1 MSPISS
7 RKRVPPCACS
17 KRPRWRPCA
26 PVNAP
31 RSWPNS
37 SDSSSSGGTAG
48 VLTAMKGPCEHGL
61 CSCSARATS
70 SFPVPDSPVMSTVT
84 VERESRPIARNTSC
98 MAKAEPTIV
107 AGVSSLSGAPADPAA
122 PRALATARSA
132 TETTSSMSR
141 GLARNSNAPSRYA
154 DTVLS
159 RSEYAVIMTTGT
171 AGCSSASFASTPKPS
186 VPGIRTSQKS
196 ACGRPERRAARTASP
211 DSKVRTRRP
220 ARTSAFSSTNRIDR
234 SSSTTQISSR
244 ARAFMRSAPRAAAG
258 WRTSS
263 PPPRAR
269 AR

>member
-1 MSPISS
+1 M
-7 RKRVPPCACS
+7 PPCACS
-17 KRPRWRPCA
+17 KRPRWRLCA

-31 RSWPNS
+31 RSWPKS

-48 VLTAMKGPCEHGL
+48 VLTAMKGPFEHGL
-61 CSCSARATS
+61 CSWRARATS

-98 MAKAEPTIV
+98 MAEAEPTIV
-107 AGVSSLSGAPADPAA
+107 AGARSLSGAPIAPDAPAA
-122 PRALATARSA
+122 PPRALATARSA
-132 TETTSSMSR
+132 TETTSSTSR

-159 RSEYAVIMTTGT
+159 RSEYAVIMMTGT
-171 AGCSSASFASTPKPS
+171 SGWSSASFASNPNPS

-196 ACGRPERRAARTASP
+196 ACGRPVRRAARTASP
-211 DSKVRTRRP
+211 DSKVRTPRP
-220 ARTSAFSSTNRIDR
+220 ARTSAFSSTNRIER

-244 ARAFMRSAPRAAAG
+244 AGAFMRAAPRAAAG